1 MLSCSSTCVGRV
13 AVLADETLGANSVH
27 GVHET
32 PFLLGCP
39 WSFCN
44 AQKNMHALKEAGK
57 LALGMAAEFCG
68 DKKYA
73 RNSFLPYCKNCSLH
87 FSELV
92 EMVISNGSCRTRN
105 N

>member
-1 MLSCSSTCVGRV
+1 V

-68 DKKYA
+68 ERNTPGILSSRIA
-73 RNSFLPYCKNCSLH
+73 RIAASTLAS
-87 FSELV
+87 
-92 EMVISNGSCRTRN
+92 
-105 N
+105 